1 MNSCL
6 ISSSTAEQVKNFDLD
21 NLYKEKDKIKTLEEI
36 ESDTFKQ
43 TAFKQSSSSKIIV
56 DLEKD
61 KIMLP
66 TTSAVKQEDESLIHP
81 NFLGDNDKRVDKWIK
96 KLYIYRNQ

>member
-1 MNSCL
+1 MKLCL
-6 ISSSTAEQVKNFDLD
+6 ISSPTAEQVKNFDLD
-21 NLYKEKDKIKTLEEI
+21 NLYKEKDKIKALEDI
-36 ESDTFKQ
+36 ESDSFKQ
-43 TAFKQSSSSKIIV
+43 AAFKQSSSSKIIV

-66 TTSAVKQEDESLIHP
+66 ATSVATQEDESLIHP
-81 NFLGDNDKRVDKWIK
+81 SFLGDGDKRVDKWIK